1 MPRDRLRP
9 LPRLPA
15 RSSCAP
21 AAVETTLVRRE
32 CARRRHGGDNVTTSN
47 LIVARCRDGRIIRG
61 TTNDIAMARPEFHVS
76 EPGKP
81 RPTKVVCSELKAA
94 FFVRSLT
101 GDPGRADVRGFVGG
115 PAETRYGKK
124 LAVLFEDG
132 DLLCGYTQSYSPER
146 DRFFMFPSD
155 PNSNN
160 QRVLV
165 FKAATKR
172 IEIGPAAEALAAAS
186 LKPTA

>member
-1 MPRDRLRP
+1 M
-9 LPRLPA
+9 
-15 RSSCAP
+15 
-21 AAVETTLVRRE
+21 ETT
-32 CARRRHGGDNVTTSN
+32 N

-61 TTNDIAMARPEFHVS
+61 TTNDIAMARAEFHVS
-76 EPGKP
+76 EPDKQ

-101 GDPGRADVRGFVGG
+101 GDPGRVDVRGFLSG
-115 PAETRYGKK
+115 PGETRYGRK
-124 LAVLFEDG
+124 LAVLFQDG
-132 DLLCGYTQSYSPER
+132 ELLCGYTQSYSPER
-146 DRFFMFPSD
+146 DRFFVFPAD

-172 IEIGPAAEALAAAS
+172 IEVGPAAEALAAKS
-186 LKPTA
+186 FEPTR